1 MYSEQLKTFV
11 MNQINSKIKYIMK
24 KLNFCLFLMLF
35 MSAMVMPATIQAKSI
50 KHKFM
55 RGIILE
61 YDSLPGRATLT
72 CGKTFVMT
80 GHFDKICNTF
90 VTDCKLIAKNFS
102 RVINGTPQEGL
113 TFEGEVAFVE
123 LNING
128 GIFYTITLVSGKLK
142 LGNYEL
148 SNIKDTFFKLSRSDW
163 SIYNLERDVEWW
175 ENVSSSID
183 DKFWNSYKFGD
194 NELKLWKFEQLKG
207 GSPKQASLF
216 KHTRFYSEEEI
227 NQNRMWGDRLKEM
240 LHVKNEKLRIDYD
253 NGAFI
258 IYNLEEPSDSETI
271 EICGIHYVS
280 LPNGD
285 FYSNSK
291 GKRKFTF
298 TDAIVVD
305 MDTTQI
311 EVPVNT
317 ELFNNYIVTVYD
329 PLIVFLKTDS
339 TKFIGNVTIN
349 GKRCGIFD
357 IASAYFRNPN
367 TLSTQE
373 LGLKFYDGYLLDKN
387 YNEKDIY
394 YHGDNKSDIAIRI
407 AKQKAKE
414 ERAIA
419 EEKAVKAERERKAAA
434 VWQSLAKKY
443 GAKWTDMA
451 KQGRVAVGMPEEV
464 LKNIP
469 NVNYWTKQAGVYIR
483 YYWVDNEYDL
493 YYISNG
499 KVSYIAHHYDVSL

>member
-11 MNQINSKIKYIMK
+11 MKQINSKIKYIMK

-148 SNIKDTFFKLSRSDW
+148 SNIKDTFFKLNRSDW
-163 SIYNLERDVEWW
+163 SIYNLHDEWSYW
-175 ENVSSSID
+175 EDVSSPFD
-183 DKFWNSYKFGD
+183 EKYWPQWNSGNQRTMKYK
-194 NELKLWKFEQLKG
+194 QLKG
-207 GSPKQASLF
+207 GSPKQASCRKSRIGF
-216 KHTRFYSEEEI
+216 DDYNCSI
-227 NQNRMWGDRLKEM
+227 WMDR
-240 LHVKNEKLRIDYD
+240 LRIDYD
-253 NGAFI
+253 NGAYV
-258 IYNLEEPSDSETI
+258 IYYTSSDGVVSGI
-271 EICGIHYVS
+271 EYIS

-285 FYSNSK
+285 FYDSNGNK
-291 GKRKFTF
+291 GKITF
-298 TDAIVVD
+298 VDAIVAPA
-305 MDTTQI
+305 DTTELDI
-311 EVPVNT
+311 PVNN
-317 ELFNNYIVTVYD
+317 ELDGNYTIHAG
-329 PLIVFLKTDS
+329 PLVFILKTDS
-339 TKFIGNVTIN
+339 TKYLGSVTMNGIN
-349 GKRCGIFD
+349 GTCSIVD
-357 IASAYFRNPN
+357 IAFPNFSVPN

-373 LGLKFYDGYLLDKN
+373 LGLKYYDGYLLDN
-387 YNEKDIY
+387 NNNEDIY
-394 YHGDNKSDIAIRI
+394 LHGENKSERATRI
-407 AKQKAKE
+407 ARWKVKE

-419 EEKAVKAERERKAAA
+419 EEKAAKAERERQETAFRQKMI
-434 VWQSLAKKY
+434 KKY
-443 GAKWTDMA
+443 GEYWFNMA
-451 KQGRVAVGMPEEV
+451 NSGRVAVGMPEELV
-464 LKNIP
+464 QHMNGIYP
-469 NVNYWTKQAGVYIR
+469 HGSRGDVYIR
-483 YYWVDNEYDL
+483 PYNSRNVGDPWKYDWI
-493 YYISNG
+493 YINNG
-499 KVSYIAHHYDVSL
+499 KVSYITTKYSSD